1 MNEIWR
7 DIKGFEGKY
16 SVSNLG
22 RVKSHNFNNTK
33 QEKILSNKGL
43 RRGYPTISL
52 GKGNNKSIHRL
63 VAETF
68 IPNDKN
74 KECVNHI
81 NGIKT
86 DNRVENLEWVTQLE
100 NVKHAMDNKL
110 WTPKM
115 SKKTIEASRKKSRKK
130 VIQIDENNNV
140 VNEYISIAEAQRQT
154 GIYHISCVM
163 NGTRKQ
169 AGGYKWKAK
178 IIEE

>member
-1 MNEIWR
+1 MIEIWR
-7 DIKGFEGKY
+7 NIKDFEGKY

-33 QEKILSNKGL
+33 QEKILSNKGI
-43 RRGYPTISL
+43 RRGYPAISL

-100 NVKHAMDNKL
+100 NVKHAMNNKL

-115 SKKTIEASRKKSRKK
+115 SKK
-130 VIQIDENNNV
+130 NN
-140 VNEYISIAEAQRQT
+140 
-154 GIYHISCVM
+154 
-163 NGTRKQ
+163 
-169 AGGYKWKAK
+169 
-178 IIEE
+178 

>member
-1 MNEIWR
+1 MIEIWR

-22 RVKSHNFNNTK
+22 RVKSHNYNHTK
-33 QEKILSNKGL
+33 QEKILTNNSKRERYLGV
-43 RRGYPTISL
+43 SL
-52 GKGNNKSIHRL
+52 GKGNNRSIHRL

-100 NVKHAMDNKL
+100 NVKHAMDTKL
-110 WTPKM
+110 WTPKI
-115 SKKTIEASRKKSRKK
+115 SKKTIEASHKKSRKK
-130 VIQIDENNNV
+130 VVQIDENNNV

-163 NGTRKQ
+163 NGKRKQ
-169 AGGYKWKAK
+169 AGGYKWQ
-178 IIEE
+178 